1 MTAKTPRGQSGL
13 DDRPASR
20 RWPGEACRRP
30 QWLQS
35 WVVTEPEAVEAAQ
48 SQPGAIEIG
57 EAAAFLCR
65 ERARCKVLHGGRGGL
80 KSWSAAR
87 TLLLAGVDRTLRIL
101 CAREFQNSIA
111 DSVHRLLAD
120 QIGLMGLGNF
130 YQVQNTTILGA
141 NGTEFIFV
149 GLRYNVESIN
159 PWSESTSAGW
169 RRPSGSVS
177 GRGRFSF
184 RPSARLA
191 RRFGSRSTRRRS
203 LSWRRTRPDRQLAL
217 LEDRLHAR

>member
-1 MTAKTPRGQSGL
+1 
-13 DDRPASR
+13 
-20 RWPGEACRRP
+20 
-30 QWLQS
+30 
-35 WVVTEPEAVEAAQ
+35 VVTEPEAVEAAQ

-130 YQVQNTTILGA
+130 YQVQNCGSSSPRNVTLLPA
-141 NGTEFIFV
+141 FNFAVEDFAYRLVLPSDTEVLVLVVVPMAGNFA
-149 GLRYNVESIN
+149 L
-159 PWSESTSAGW
+159 STS
-169 RRPSGSVS
+169 
-177 GRGRFSF
+177 
-184 RPSARLA
+184 
-191 RRFGSRSTRRRS
+191 S
-203 LSWRRTRPDRQLAL
+203 LICIMSPVR
-217 LEDRLHAR
+217 